1 MHNLS
6 GHPLYAI
13 VTPDNFNRAETDM
26 YFRWTVR
33 LAGGIGRFHHRR
45 EIMPI
50 EWQTV
55 VRPNRDTL
63 YSSAVF
69 DLDAAPV
76 TITLP
81 DSGGRFM
88 SMLVIDE
95 DQFAP
100 AVVRGGGRHVL
111 SRAQVGTR
119 YVMAEVRTF
128 VDPRSAAD
136 VHEAHRLQ
144 DAIVVEQACRGQFQ
158 APDWDSGSQKRV
170 RGALVALGRTL
181 QDSRRMFGTR
191 AQVDPVRHLVGS
203 AIHWGGNPEDEAT
216 YLNVTPRL
224 NDGTTIHRLTVRDVP
239 VDGFWSISVYD
250 ADGYFEPDRRQAYS
264 VNSITAEPGRDG
276 SVTVQFGGRD
286 TQTPNCLS
294 IMPGW
299 NYMVRLYRPRPEIL
313 DGRWQFPMAAAVP
326 ALRTARA
333 GLTRPDARRPAHAFT
348 SRGQRSSPAPA

>member
-1 MHNLS
+1 MHNLT
-6 GHPLYAI
+6 GHPHDAI

-33 LAGGIGRFHHRR
+33 LAGGIGHFHHRR

-50 EWQTV
+50 DWQTV

-81 DSGGRFM
+81 HSGSRFM
-88 SMLVIDE
+88 SMLVIDQ
-95 DQFAP
+95 DQFAT
-100 AVVRGGGRHVL
+100 AVVHGSGRHVL
-111 SRAQVGTR
+111 SRAQIGTR

-128 VDPRSAAD
+128 VDPRSTAD
-136 VHEAHRLQ
+136 LEEAHRLQ
-144 DAIVVEQACRGQFQ
+144 DAIVVEQTCRGWFQ
-158 APDWDSGSQKRV
+158 APAWDAGSQKRV
-170 RGALVALGRTL
+170 RSALMALGRTL
-181 QDSRRMFGTR
+181 QDSRRMFGAR
-191 AQVDPVRHLVGS
+191 AHVDPVRHLIGT
-203 AIHWGGNPEDEAT
+203 ALHWGGNPEDEAT
-216 YLNVTPRL
+216 YLNMTPRL
-224 NDGTTIHRLTVRDVP
+224 NDGSTVHRLTVTDVP

-250 ADGYFEPDRRQAYS
+250 TDGYFEPDSRQAYS

-313 DGRWQFPMAAAVP
+313 DGRWEFPTAVAVP
-326 ALRTARA
+326 AMKQARA
-333 GLTRPDARRPAHAFT
+333 GLTRMDARRTVHAF
-348 SRGQRSSPAPA
+348 SSQGQRSSPAPA